1 MMNRI
6 YKVVWSQVKNCYT
19 VVSEIANSHIR
30 GGNRSRMGTA
40 MLAVAVLTGC
50 LGLQSTSAEAV
61 KIQAGKNTT
70 VVVTTDAS
78 TGDKIYTVNAA
89 DDAIVYEGEGDTKA
103 LKSTN
108 AYNMPQ
114 GENAI
119 ALGCSAL
126 AGKEKSISIGDSSHV
141 IGASGIA
148 IGDTSYGAEN
158 AIGIGRKAQASGVS
172 AVAIGDG
179 AVAGFDNTISIG
191 TGSIT
196 YDPDT
201 IGIGRAAAADKK
213 RAIALGAESHSHVE
227 DGVALGSYS
236 HVKAGAGVS
245 GYDFYSGKKSV
256 DDSAV
261 WKSTLGSISV
271 GNMDD
276 PDHLKTR
283 QITGVAAGTED
294 TDVVNVAQL
303 KQVADQVKNA
313 KMHYYSVKTTPD
325 TDGKS
330 ESNYANDGATGNNA
344 MAMGVYAKASG
355 FTATA
360 IGYHSKAIG
369 TNSVALMGTTAH
381 GTNAM
386 TWGDDRN
393 VSGAAVE
400 TKYFTD
406 SDYGVKLPYAVT
418 DADGFYV
425 IATGDAAAS
434 YKNTTAFGESNIA
447 ANDEATAFGRGN
459 LVMGSAGTAWGE
471 GNYIDQEATL
481 ATSWGDHNY
490 VYGHNATAWGE
501 DNYAISSMSTTW
513 GRNNRVSGEQGT
525 AFGWGAEANGENAT
539 AWGYCSKAFAENATA
554 FGDRSNAYGVNSL
567 AVLGGSTGEV
577 NPDVNGD
584 PVYKG
589 GANAMAVG
597 KNAAAKLDDSI
608 ALGSGAVADRGK
620 GTVGY
625 DALGA
630 VHDTDQSGVWKSTMN
645 AVSVGN
651 AAENITRQITGVAA
665 GSEDTDAVNV
675 AQLKQVNSKADQAVE
690 AASKGW
696 NISTNGVNQ
705 TKVALGD
712 TVDFT
717 GDSNIG
723 VSNNGKQVKV
733 ELNKKLTG
741 LESVTSA
748 KAYVTSVDAN
758 DKNSVTNVDYVKSQ
772 VADASLSA
780 GKGISITDK
789 KIHVKLKDGEENLTV
804 DETGLS
810 MKKDLMGMQSI
821 SGAGGGKISFAGG
834 NVTVNKNTFAS
845 DGRIQNVTAGMADT
859 DAVNIAQLKQVNSKA
874 DQAVEAASKGWNIST
889 NGVNQTK
896 VALGDTVDF
905 TGDSN
910 IGVSNNGKQVK
921 VELNKKLT
929 GLESVT
935 SAKAYVTS
943 VDANDKNSVTNVDYV
958 KSQVADASLSAGK
971 GISITDK
978 KIHVKLK
985 DGEENLTVDETGLF
999 MKKELTGMQSISGVG
1014 GGKISFAGGNVT
1026 VNQNTFASDGR
1037 IQNVTAGTAD
1047 TDAVNVAQL
1056 KTAVAAGNT
1065 DTHIKAGEYS
1075 VGADNKVSM
1084 DVVDKTGKTIGAV
1097 TITDVAKAS
1106 DVGNIGKI
1114 HQELQN
1120 KDGSQTTVVDA
1131 VNNLDNKVGDLK
1143 YSAVTKGDIKDGD
1156 SSTTAIGKL
1165 DKKLSDVAAV
1175 AGQHSSVSTT
1185 DTNIQMQ
1192 EGTNA
1197 AGGKNYALSLN
1208 KNQQLDSVTTG
1219 DTKMDTNGITVGDK
1233 VTLTKEGLSAGDTK
1247 ITNEGL
1253 SIGEKTYVTK
1263 DGLNANGNKVTHVAD
1278 GKVEKDSKDAVNG
1291 GQLYNTNQMVI
1302 NNANSISS
1310 LGNALGKL
1318 DHRVNKV
1325 GAGAAALAAL
1335 HPLDFDPDEKWDFAA
1350 GYGNYSGASAAAIGA
1365 YYRPNEDTMFSVGG
1379 SFGNGENMVN
1389 AGVSVKLGQGNHVST
1404 SKVAMAKEIK
1414 DLRKEVE
1421 TLKSALLDVHVGRK
1435 IDTSKLQLFP
1445 DVPQNHWAYEQ
1456 ISILKANGVIAGYP
1470 DGKYEGERPMT
1481 RYEFATMLFR
1491 AMERGAVLSDRVLT
1505 EFAPE
1510 LERFTVDTVAKDKD
1524 GHPMIERVRTVQTKR
1539 S

>member
-119 ALGCSAL
+119 ALGRSAL

-158 AIGIGRKAQASGVS
+158 AIGIGRKAQACGVS

-179 AVAGFDNTISIG
+179 AVASFDNTISIG

-369 TNSVALMGTTAH
+369 KNSVALMGTTAH

-459 LVMGSAGTAWGE
+459 LVMGSAGTSWGAN
-471 GNYIDQEATL
+471 NYIDQDATL
-481 ATSWGDHNY
+481 ATSWGDCNY

-501 DNYAISSMSTTW
+501 DNYAISVMATTW
-513 GRNNRVSGEQGT
+513 GRDNRVSGEQGT

-539 AWGYCSKAFAENATA
+539 AWGYYSKAFAENATA
-554 FGDRSNAYGVNSL
+554 FGDHSNAYGANSL

-577 NPDVNGD
+577 NPDVNGT
-584 PVYKG
+584 PVYTG

-645 AVSVGN
+645 AVSVGH

-705 TKVALGD
+705 TKVAPGD

-733 ELNKKLTG
+733 ELSKQLTG

-748 KAYVTSVDAN
+748 KAYVASVDAS
-758 DKNSVTNVDYVKSQ
+758 DENSVTNVAYVKSQ

-780 GKGISITDK
+780 GDGISITDK
-789 KIHVKLKDGEENLTV
+789 KIHVKLKE
-804 DETGLS
+804 
-810 MKKDLMGMQSI
+810 
-821 SGAGGGKISFAGG
+821 
-834 NVTVNKNTFAS
+834 
-845 DGRIQNVTAGMADT
+845 
-859 DAVNIAQLKQVNSKA
+859 
-874 DQAVEAASKGWNIST
+874 
-889 NGVNQTK
+889 
-896 VALGDTVDF
+896 
-905 TGDSN
+905 
-910 IGVSNNGKQVK
+910 
-921 VELNKKLT
+921 
-929 GLESVT
+929 
-935 SAKAYVTS
+935 
-943 VDANDKNSVTNVDYV
+943 
-958 KSQVADASLSAGK
+958 
-971 GISITDK
+971 
-978 KIHVKLK
+978 
-985 DGEENLTVDETGLF
+985 GEENLTVDETGLF
-999 MKKELTGMQSISGVG
+999 MKKDLTGMQSISGVG

-1026 VNQNTFASDGR
+1026 INKNTFASDGR
-1037 IQNVTAGTAD
+1037 IQNVTAGTEA

-1106 DVGNIGKI
+1106 DVGNIDQI
-1114 HQELQN
+1114 HKDLQN
-1120 KDGSQTTVVDA
+1120 KDGSKTTVVDA

-1185 DTNIQMQ
+1185 DANIQIQ
-1192 EGTNA
+1192 EGTNK
-1197 AGGKNYALSLN
+1197 AGGKDYALSLN
-1208 KNQQLDSVTTG
+1208 KNQQLTSVTTG
-1219 DTKMDTNGITVGDK
+1219 ETTMDTNGIKVGDK

-1253 SIGEKTYVTK
+1253 SIGDKTYVSK
-1263 DGLNANGNKVTHVAD
+1263 DGLNANNQTITNVKD
-1278 GKVEKDSKDAVNG
+1278 GKIEKDSKDAVNG
-1291 GQLYNTNQMVI
+1291 GQLYATNQLVKD
-1302 NNANSISS
+1302 NASNISLLGNSI
-1310 LGNALGKL
+1310 NKL
-1318 DHRVNKV
+1318 DNRVDKV

-1335 HPLDFDPDEKWDFAA
+1335 HPLDFDPEDKWDFAA
-1350 GYGNYSGASAAAIGA
+1350 GYGNYSGASAVALGA

-1389 AGVSVKLGQGNHVST
+1389 AGVSLKLGQSNHAPA
-1404 SKVAMAKEIK
+1404 SKAAMEKKISALSQEVEELKAAIT
-1414 DLRKEVE
+1414 DLRAAQTK
-1421 TLKSALLDVHVGRK
+1421 
-1435 IDTSKLQLFP
+1435 
-1445 DVPQNHWAYEQ
+1445 
-1456 ISILKANGVIAGYP
+1456 
-1470 DGKYEGERPMT
+1470 
-1481 RYEFATMLFR
+1481 
-1491 AMERGAVLSDRVLT
+1491 
-1505 EFAPE
+1505 
-1510 LERFTVDTVAKDKD
+1510 AKDTTAKD
-1524 GHPMIERVRTVQTKR
+1524 AQKK
-1539 S
+1539 

>member
-1 MMNRI
+1 MNRI

-30 GGNRSRMGTA
+30 GGNRSRMGVV
-40 MLAVAVLTGC
+40 MLAVTVLTGG

-61 KIQAGKNTT
+61 KVQAGKNTT

-108 AYNMPQ
+108 ADNRPQ
-114 GENAI
+114 GGNAI
-119 ALGCSAL
+119 ALGRDAW
-126 AGKEKSISIGDSSHV
+126 AKEEKSISIGDDSWADAVSS
-141 IGASGIA
+141 IA
-148 IGDTSYGAEN
+148 IGDQASSRYEN
-158 AIGIGRKAQASGVS
+158 AI
-172 AVAIGDG
+172 AIGKNAAAAD
-179 AVAGFDNTISIG
+179 VSTISIG
-191 TGSIT
+191 KDSEAYCDAAIA
-196 YDPDT
+196 
-201 IGIGRAAAADKK
+201 IGHESEVEATRG
-213 RAIALGAESHSHVE
+213 IALGAESVNYVT

-236 HVKAGAGVS
+236 YVYAGAGVS
-245 GYDFYSGKKSV
+245 GYDFSEGKESV
-256 DDSAV
+256 NDSAV

-271 GNMDD
+271 GDTRFSDD
-276 PDHLKTR
+276 LKTR

-294 TDVVNVAQL
+294 TD
-303 KQVADQVKNA
+303 
-313 KMHYYSVKTTPD
+313 
-325 TDGKS
+325 
-330 ESNYANDGATGNNA
+330 
-344 MAMGVYAKASG
+344 
-355 FTATA
+355 
-360 IGYHSKAIG
+360 
-369 TNSVALMGTTAH
+369 
-381 GTNAM
+381 
-386 TWGDDRN
+386 
-393 VSGAAVE
+393 
-400 TKYFTD
+400 
-406 SDYGVKLPYAVT
+406 
-418 DADGFYV
+418 
-425 IATGDAAAS
+425 
-434 YKNTTAFGESNIA
+434 
-447 ANDEATAFGRGN
+447 
-459 LVMGSAGTAWGE
+459 
-471 GNYIDQEATL
+471 
-481 ATSWGDHNY
+481 
-490 VYGHNATAWGE
+490 
-501 DNYAISSMSTTW
+501 
-513 GRNNRVSGEQGT
+513 
-525 AFGWGAEANGENAT
+525 
-539 AWGYCSKAFAENATA
+539 
-554 FGDRSNAYGVNSL
+554 
-567 AVLGGSTGEV
+567 
-577 NPDVNGD
+577 
-584 PVYKG
+584 
-589 GANAMAVG
+589 
-597 KNAAAKLDDSI
+597 
-608 ALGSGAVADRGK
+608 
-620 GTVGY
+620 
-625 DALGA
+625 
-630 VHDTDQSGVWKSTMN
+630 
-645 AVSVGN
+645 
-651 AAENITRQITGVAA
+651 
-665 GSEDTDAVNV
+665 AVNI
-675 AQLKQVNSKADQAVE
+675 AQLKQVNSKANKAAE

-696 NISTNGVNQ
+696 NISTNGGNQ
-705 TKVALGD
+705 TQVAPGD

-733 ELNKKLTG
+733 ELSKNLTG

-748 KAYVTSVDAN
+748 KAYVTSVDAS
-758 DKNSVTNVDYVKSQ
+758 DENSVTNV
-772 VADASLSA
+772 A
-780 GKGISITDK
+780 
-789 KIHVKLKDGEENLTV
+789 
-804 DETGLS
+804 
-810 MKKDLMGMQSI
+810 
-821 SGAGGGKISFAGG
+821 
-834 NVTVNKNTFAS
+834 
-845 DGRIQNVTAGMADT
+845 
-859 DAVNIAQLKQVNSKA
+859 
-874 DQAVEAASKGWNIST
+874 
-889 NGVNQTK
+889 
-896 VALGDTVDF
+896 
-905 TGDSN
+905 
-910 IGVSNNGKQVK
+910 
-921 VELNKKLT
+921 
-929 GLESVT
+929 
-935 SAKAYVTS
+935 
-943 VDANDKNSVTNVDYV
+943 YV

-999 MKKELTGMQSISGVG
+999 MKKDLTGMQSISGAG

-1026 VNQNTFASDGR
+1026 VNKNTFASDGR

-1056 KTAVAAGNT
+1056 NSAVAAGNT

-1075 VGADNKVSM
+1075 VGTENKVAM

-1106 DVGNIGKI
+1106 DVGNIGQI
-1114 HQELQN
+1114 HQDLQN
-1120 KDGSQTTVVDA
+1120 KDGSKTTVVDA
-1131 VNNLDNKVGDLK
+1131 VNNLDNKVGDLN
-1143 YSAVTKGDIKDGD
+1143 YSAVTKGDIEDGD

-1165 DKKLSDVAAV
+1165 DKKLSDVAVV

-1185 DTNIQMQ
+1185 DANIQIQ

-1197 AGGKNYALSLN
+1197 AGGKDYALSLN
-1208 KNQQLDSVTTG
+1208 KNQQLTSVTTG
-1219 DTKMDTNGITVGDK
+1219 ETKMDTNGIKVGDK
-1233 VTLTKEGLSAGDTK
+1233 VTLTKDGLSAGDTK

-1365 YYRPNEDTMFSVGG
+1365 YYRPNEDTMFSAGG

-1421 TLKSALLDVHVGRK
+1421 ALKSALLDVHAGRK
-1435 IDTSKLQLFP
+1435 WNTSKLQLFP
-1445 DVPQNHWAYEQ
+1445 DVSQNHWAYEQ
-1456 ISILKANGVIAGYP
+1456 ISILKANGVITGYP

-1491 AMERGAVLSDRVLT
+1491 AMEKGAVLSERMLA

-1510 LERFTVDTVAKDKD
+1510 LERFTVDAVHTDKD
-1524 GHPMIERVRTVQTKR
+1524 GKPTVERVRIAKTKR

>member
-30 GGNRSRMGTA
+30 GGNRSRMGAA

-50 LGLQSTSAEAV
+50 LGLQSISAEAV
-61 KIQAGKNTT
+61 KVQAGKNTT
-70 VVVTTDAS
+70 VVVTTDTS

-108 AYNMPQ
+108 ASAEPQ

-119 ALGCSAL
+119 ALGRSAL

-158 AIGIGRKAQASGVS
+158 AIGIGREAKATGVS

-179 AVAGFDNTISIG
+179 AVAGYNNTISIG
-191 TGSIT
+191 KESVVYNT
-196 YDPDT
+196 DT
-201 IGIGRAAAADKK
+201 IGIGRAAAADKN
-213 RAIALGAESHSHVE
+213 RAIALGAESYGEVE

-256 DDSAV
+256 DDSVV
-261 WKSTLGSISV
+261 WKSTLGSIAV
-271 GNMDD
+271 GDMHD

-400 TKYFTD
+400 TRCFMD
-406 SDYGVKLPYAVT
+406 SDYGVKLPYAVK

-471 GNYIDQEATL
+471 RNYIDQEATL
-481 ATSWGDHNY
+481 ATSWGDQNY

-513 GRNNRVSGEQGT
+513 GRDNRVSGEQGT

-539 AWGYCSKAFAENATA
+539 AWGYYSKAFAENATA

-577 NPDVNGD
+577 NPDVNGT
-584 PVYKG
+584 PVYTG

-645 AVSVGN
+645 AVSVGH

-690 AASKGW
+690 TASKGW
-696 NISTNGVNQ
+696 NISTNGGNQ
-705 TKVALGD
+705 TQVAPGD

-723 VSNNGKQVKV
+723 VSNNGKLVKV
-733 ELNKKLTG
+733 ELNKNLTG

-748 KAYVTSVDAN
+748 KAYVTSVDAS
-758 DKNSVTNVDYVKSQ
+758 DENSVTNV
-772 VADASLSA
+772 A
-780 GKGISITDK
+780 
-789 KIHVKLKDGEENLTV
+789 
-804 DETGLS
+804 
-810 MKKDLMGMQSI
+810 
-821 SGAGGGKISFAGG
+821 
-834 NVTVNKNTFAS
+834 
-845 DGRIQNVTAGMADT
+845 
-859 DAVNIAQLKQVNSKA
+859 
-874 DQAVEAASKGWNIST
+874 
-889 NGVNQTK
+889 
-896 VALGDTVDF
+896 
-905 TGDSN
+905 
-910 IGVSNNGKQVK
+910 
-921 VELNKKLT
+921 
-929 GLESVT
+929 
-935 SAKAYVTS
+935 
-943 VDANDKNSVTNVDYV
+943 YV

-999 MKKELTGMQSISGVG
+999 MKKDLTGMQSISGVG

-1026 VNQNTFASDGR
+1026 VNKNTFASDGR

-1075 VGADNKVSM
+1075 IGADNKVSM

-1185 DTNIQMQ
+1185 DANIQIQ

-1197 AGGKNYALSLN
+1197 AGGKDYALSLN
-1208 KNQQLDSVTTG
+1208 KNQQLTSVTT
-1219 DTKMDTNGITVGDK
+1219 DKTKMDTNGIKVGDK
-1233 VTLTKEGLSAGDTK
+1233 VTLTKDGLSAGDTK

-1456 ISILKANGVIAGYP
+1456 ISILKANGVITGYP

-1524 GHPMIERVRTVQTKR
+1524 GHPMIERVRTVQPKR

>member
-30 GGNRSRMGTA
+30 GGNRSRMGVV
-40 MLAVAVLTGC
+40 MLAVTVLTGG

-61 KIQAGKNTT
+61 KVQAGKNTT

-108 AYNMPQ
+108 ADNRPQ
-114 GENAI
+114 GGNAI
-119 ALGCSAL
+119 ALGRDAW
-126 AGKEKSISIGDSSHV
+126 AKEEKSISIGDDSWADAVSS
-141 IGASGIA
+141 IA
-148 IGDTSYGAEN
+148 IGDQASSRYEN
-158 AIGIGRKAQASGVS
+158 AIAIGKNADAADVS
-172 AVAIGDG
+172 TVAIGDN
-179 AVAGFDNTISIG
+179 AEANSMYTISIG
-191 TGSIT
+191 KDSEAYSDAAIA
-196 YDPDT
+196 
-201 IGIGRAAAADKK
+201 IGHESEVDATRG
-213 RAIALGAESHSHVE
+213 IALGAESVNYVT

-236 HVKAGAGVS
+236 YVYADAGVS
-245 GYDFYSGKKSV
+245 GYDFSEGKESV
-256 DDSAV
+256 NDSAV

-271 GNMDD
+271 GDTRFSDD
-276 PDHLKTR
+276 LKTR

-294 TDVVNVAQL
+294 TD
-303 KQVADQVKNA
+303 
-313 KMHYYSVKTTPD
+313 
-325 TDGKS
+325 
-330 ESNYANDGATGNNA
+330 
-344 MAMGVYAKASG
+344 
-355 FTATA
+355 
-360 IGYHSKAIG
+360 
-369 TNSVALMGTTAH
+369 
-381 GTNAM
+381 
-386 TWGDDRN
+386 
-393 VSGAAVE
+393 
-400 TKYFTD
+400 
-406 SDYGVKLPYAVT
+406 
-418 DADGFYV
+418 
-425 IATGDAAAS
+425 
-434 YKNTTAFGESNIA
+434 
-447 ANDEATAFGRGN
+447 
-459 LVMGSAGTAWGE
+459 
-471 GNYIDQEATL
+471 
-481 ATSWGDHNY
+481 
-490 VYGHNATAWGE
+490 
-501 DNYAISSMSTTW
+501 
-513 GRNNRVSGEQGT
+513 
-525 AFGWGAEANGENAT
+525 
-539 AWGYCSKAFAENATA
+539 
-554 FGDRSNAYGVNSL
+554 
-567 AVLGGSTGEV
+567 
-577 NPDVNGD
+577 
-584 PVYKG
+584 
-589 GANAMAVG
+589 
-597 KNAAAKLDDSI
+597 
-608 ALGSGAVADRGK
+608 
-620 GTVGY
+620 
-625 DALGA
+625 
-630 VHDTDQSGVWKSTMN
+630 
-645 AVSVGN
+645 
-651 AAENITRQITGVAA
+651 
-665 GSEDTDAVNV
+665 AVNI
-675 AQLKQVNSKADQAVE
+675 AQLKQVNSKANKAAE

-696 NISTNGVNQ
+696 NISTNGGNQ
-705 TKVALGD
+705 TQVAPGD

-733 ELNKKLTG
+733 ELSKNLTG

-748 KAYVTSVDAN
+748 KAYVTSVDAS
-758 DKNSVTNVDYVKSQ
+758 DENSVTNV
-772 VADASLSA
+772 A
-780 GKGISITDK
+780 
-789 KIHVKLKDGEENLTV
+789 
-804 DETGLS
+804 
-810 MKKDLMGMQSI
+810 
-821 SGAGGGKISFAGG
+821 
-834 NVTVNKNTFAS
+834 
-845 DGRIQNVTAGMADT
+845 
-859 DAVNIAQLKQVNSKA
+859 
-874 DQAVEAASKGWNIST
+874 
-889 NGVNQTK
+889 
-896 VALGDTVDF
+896 
-905 TGDSN
+905 
-910 IGVSNNGKQVK
+910 
-921 VELNKKLT
+921 
-929 GLESVT
+929 
-935 SAKAYVTS
+935 
-943 VDANDKNSVTNVDYV
+943 YV

-999 MKKELTGMQSISGVG
+999 MKKDLQSISGAG

-1026 VNQNTFASDGR
+1026 VNKNTFASDGR

-1056 KTAVAAGNT
+1056 NSAVAAGNT

-1075 VGADNKVSM
+1075 VGTDNKVAM

-1106 DVGNIGKI
+1106 DVGNIGQI
-1114 HQELQN
+1114 HQDLQN
-1120 KDGSQTTVVDA
+1120 KDGSKTTVVDA
-1131 VNNLDNKVGDLK
+1131 VNNLDNKVGDLN
-1143 YSAVTKGDIKDGD
+1143 YSAVTKGDIEDGD

-1185 DTNIQMQ
+1185 DANIQIQ

-1197 AGGKNYALSLN
+1197 AGGKDYALSLN
-1208 KNQQLDSVTTG
+1208 KNQQLTSVTTG
-1219 DTKMDTNGITVGDK
+1219 ETKMDTNGIKVGDK
-1233 VTLTKEGLSAGDTK
+1233 VTLTKDGLSAGDTK

-1335 HPLDFDPDEKWDFAA
+1335 HPLDFDPEDKWDFAA
-1350 GYGNYSGASAAAIGA
+1350 GYGNYSGASAVALGA

-1404 SKVAMAKEIK
+1404 SKIAMAKEIK

-1421 TLKSALLDVHVGRK
+1421 ALKSALLDVHAGRK
-1435 IDTSKLQLFP
+1435 WNTSKLQLFP
-1445 DVPQNHWAYEQ
+1445 DVSQNHWAYEQ
-1456 ISILKANGVIAGYP
+1456 ISILKANGVITGYP

-1491 AMERGAVLSDRVLT
+1491 AMEKGAVLSKRMLA

-1510 LERFTVDTVAKDKD
+1510 LERFTVDAVHTDKD
-1524 GHPMIERVRTVQTKR
+1524 GKPTVERVRIAKTQR

>member
-30 GGNRSRMGTA
+30 GGNRSRMGVA

-61 KIQAGKNTT
+61 KVQAGKNTT
-70 VVVTTDAS
+70 VVLTTDAS

-89 DDAIVYEGEGDTKA
+89 DDAIVYEGKGDTKA

-108 AYNMPQ
+108 ASAKPQ

-119 ALGCSAL
+119 ALGRGAW
-126 AGKEKSISIGDSSHV
+126 AEKEKSISIGDGSH
-141 IGASGIA
+141 ASEVNSIA
-148 IGDTSYGAEN
+148 IGDNGYAGYEN
-158 AIGIGRKAQASGVS
+158 AIAIGSGASANDVS
-172 AVAIGDG
+172 TVAIGAD
-179 AVAGFDNTISIG
+179 AEANSMYTISIG
-191 TGSIT
+191 KNSEAYCDAAIA
-196 YDPDT
+196 
-201 IGIGRAAAADKK
+201 IGQESNVDATRG
-213 RAIALGAESHSHVE
+213 IALGAESANYVT

-236 HVKAGAGVS
+236 YVYASAGVS
-245 GYDFYSGKKSV
+245 GYDFYEGKESV
-256 DDSAV
+256 NDSAV

-271 GNMDD
+271 GDTRFSD
-276 PDHLKTR
+276 ELKTR
-283 QITGVAAGTED
+283 QITGVAAGMED

-406 SDYGVKLPYAVT
+406 SNYGVKLPYAVT

-434 YKNTTAFGESNIA
+434 YKNTTAFGKSNIA
-447 ANDEATAFGRGN
+447 ANDEATAFGRDN
-459 LVMGSAGTAWGE
+459 LVMGSAGTAWGAN
-471 GNYIDQEATL
+471 NYIDQDATL
-481 ATSWGDHNY
+481 ATSWGDNNY
-490 VYGHNATAWGE
+490 VYGSNATAWGE

-539 AWGYCSKAFAENATA
+539 AWGYYSKAFAENATA
-554 FGDRSNAYGVNSL
+554 FGDHSNAYGANSL

-577 NPDVNGD
+577 NPDVNGT
-584 PVYKG
+584 PVYTG

-651 AAENITRQITGVAA
+651 AAGNITRQITGVAA

-733 ELNKKLTG
+733 ELNKTLTG

-810 MKKDLMGMQSI
+810 MKKDLTGMQSI

-859 DAVNIAQLKQVNSKA
+859 DAVN
-874 DQAVEAASKGWNIST
+874 
-889 NGVNQTK
+889 
-896 VALGDTVDF
+896 
-905 TGDSN
+905 
-910 IGVSNNGKQVK
+910 
-921 VELNKKLT
+921 
-929 GLESVT
+929 
-935 SAKAYVTS
+935 
-943 VDANDKNSVTNVDYV
+943 
-958 KSQVADASLSAGK
+958 
-971 GISITDK
+971 
-978 KIHVKLK
+978 
-985 DGEENLTVDETGLF
+985 
-999 MKKELTGMQSISGVG
+999 
-1014 GGKISFAGGNVT
+1014 
-1026 VNQNTFASDGR
+1026 
-1037 IQNVTAGTAD
+1037 
-1047 TDAVNVAQL
+1047 VAQL
-1056 KTAVAAGNT
+1056 KSAVAEGNT
-1065 DTHIKAGEYS
+1065 DTHIKVGEYS
-1075 VGADNKVSM
+1075 VGTGDKVAM

-1106 DVGNIGKI
+1106 DVGDIGKI
-1114 HQELQN
+1114 HQDLKN
-1120 KDGSQTTVVDA
+1120 KDGSKTTVVDA
-1131 VNNLDNKVGDLK
+1131 VNNLNNKVGDLK
-1143 YSAVTKGDIKDGD
+1143 YSAVTKGDINDGD

-1165 DKKLSDVAAV
+1165 NKKLSDVAAV

-1185 DTNIQMQ
+1185 DANIQIQ
-1192 EGTNA
+1192 EGNNA
-1197 AGGKNYALSLN
+1197 AGGKDYALSLN
-1208 KNQQLDSVTTG
+1208 KNQQLTSVTTG
-1219 DTKMDTNGITVGDK
+1219 DTKMDTNGIKVGDK
-1233 VTLTKEGLSAGDTK
+1233 VTLTKEGLTAGGTK
-1247 ITNEGL
+1247 VGLTGL
-1253 SIGEKTYVTK
+1253 SIGDKAYVTK
-1263 DGLNANGNKVTHVAD
+1263 DGLNANQQTITNVAN
-1278 GKVEKDSKDAVNG
+1278 GKVEKGSKEAVNG

-1318 DHRVNKV
+1318 DHRVDKV

-1421 TLKSALLDVHVGRK
+1421 ALKSALLDVHAGRK
-1435 IDTSKLQLFP
+1435 LDMSKLQLFP

-1456 ISILKANGVIAGYP
+1456 ISILKANGIIAGYP

-1491 AMERGAVLSDRVLT
+1491 AMEMGAVLSDRVLT

-1524 GHPMIERVRTVQTKR
+1524 GHPMIERVRTAQTKR

>member
-30 GGNRSRMGTA
+30 GGNRSRMGVA

-50 LGLQSTSAEAV
+50 LGMQSTSAEAV
-61 KIQAGKNTT
+61 KVQAGKNTT

-78 TGDKIYTVNAA
+78 TGNKIYTVNAA

-108 AYNMPQ
+108 ASAKPQ

-119 ALGCSAL
+119 ALGRGAW
-126 AGKEKSISIGDSSHV
+126 AEKEKSISIGDGSH
-141 IGASGIA
+141 ASEVNSIA
-148 IGDTSYGAEN
+148 IGDNGYAGYEN
-158 AIGIGRKAQASGVS
+158 AIAIGSGASANDVS
-172 AVAIGDG
+172 TVAIGAD
-179 AVAGFDNTISIG
+179 AEANSMYTISIG
-191 TGSIT
+191 KESEAYCDAAIA
-196 YDPDT
+196 
-201 IGIGRAAAADKK
+201 IGQESNVDATRG
-213 RAIALGAESHSHVE
+213 IALGAESANYVT

-236 HVKAGAGVS
+236 YVYASAGVS
-245 GYDFYSGKKSV
+245 GYDFYEGKESV
-256 DDSAV
+256 NDSAV

-271 GNMDD
+271 GDTRFSD
-276 PDHLKTR
+276 ELKTR

-303 KQVADQVKNA
+303 KQVADQVKSA
-313 KMHYYSVKTTPD
+313 KVHYYSVKTTPD

-330 ESNYANDGATGNNA
+330 ESNYANDGATGINA

-355 FTATA
+355 FAATA
-360 IGYHSKAIG
+360 IGYESKAIG

-386 TWGDDRN
+386 TWGDVRN

-400 TKYFTD
+400 TQYFTD
-406 SDYGVKLPYAVT
+406 SDYGVKLPHAVR

-434 YKNTTAFGESNIA
+434 YKNATAFGSSNVA
-447 ANDEATAFGRGN
+447 ANDEATAFGRNN
-459 LVMGSAGTAWGE
+459 LVMGSAGTAWGAN
-471 GNYIDQEATL
+471 NYIDQDATL
-481 ATSWGDHNY
+481 ATSWGDSNY

-501 DNYAISSMSTTW
+501 DNYAISVMATTW

-539 AWGYCSKAFAENATA
+539 AWGYYSKAFAENATA
-554 FGDRSNAYGVNSL
+554 FGDHSNAYGANSL

-584 PVYKG
+584 HVYTG

-597 KNAAAKLDDSI
+597 KNAVAKLDDSI

-651 AAENITRQITGVAA
+651 AAGNITRQITGVAA
-665 GSEDTDAVNV
+665 GSE
-675 AQLKQVNSKADQAVE
+675 
-690 AASKGW
+690 
-696 NISTNGVNQ
+696 
-705 TKVALGD
+705 
-712 TVDFT
+712 
-717 GDSNIG
+717 
-723 VSNNGKQVKV
+723 
-733 ELNKKLTG
+733 
-741 LESVTSA
+741 
-748 KAYVTSVDAN
+748 
-758 DKNSVTNVDYVKSQ
+758 
-772 VADASLSA
+772 
-780 GKGISITDK
+780 
-789 KIHVKLKDGEENLTV
+789 
-804 DETGLS
+804 
-810 MKKDLMGMQSI
+810 
-821 SGAGGGKISFAGG
+821 
-834 NVTVNKNTFAS
+834 
-845 DGRIQNVTAGMADT
+845 DT

-943 VDANDKNSVTNVDYV
+943 VDANDKNSVTNVGYV
-958 KSQVADASLSAGK
+958 KSQVADASLGAGK

-985 DGEENLTVDETGLF
+985 DGEENLTVDETGLS
-999 MKKELTGMQSISGVG
+999 MKKDLTGMQSINGAG

-1026 VNQNTFASDGR
+1026 VNKNTFASDGR
-1037 IQNVTAGTAD
+1037 IQNVTAGMAD

-1056 KTAVAAGNT
+1056 KSAVAEGNT
-1065 DTHIKAGEYS
+1065 DTHIKVGEYS
-1075 VGADNKVSM
+1075 VGTGNKVAM

-1114 HQELQN
+1114 HQDLKN
-1120 KDGSQTTVVDA
+1120 KDGSKTTVVDA
-1131 VNNLDNKVGDLK
+1131 VNNLNNKVGDLK
-1143 YSAVTKGDIKDGD
+1143 YSAVTKGDINDGD

-1165 DKKLSDVAAV
+1165 NKKLSDVAAV

-1185 DTNIQMQ
+1185 DANIQIQ
-1192 EGTNA
+1192 EGNNA
-1197 AGGKNYALSLN
+1197 AGGKDYALSLN
-1208 KNQQLDSVTTG
+1208 KNQQLTSVTTG
-1219 DTKMDTNGITVGDK
+1219 ETKMDTNGIKVGDK
-1233 VTLTKEGLSAGDTK
+1233 VTLTKDGLSAGDTK
-1247 ITNEGL
+1247 ITYDGL
-1253 SIGEKTYVTK
+1253 SIGDKTYVTK
-1263 DGLNANGNKVTHVAD
+1263 DGLNANGNKVTQVAD
-1278 GKVEKDSKDAVNG
+1278 GKVEKGSKDAVNG

-1302 NNANSISS
+1302 NNANNISS
-1310 LGNALGKL
+1310 LGNALGRL
-1318 DHRVNKV
+1318 DRRVNKV

-1335 HPLDFDPDEKWDFAA
+1335 HSLDFDPDEKWDFAA
-1350 GYGNYSGASAAAIGA
+1350 GYGNYNGVNAAAIGA

-1421 TLKSALLDVHVGRK
+1421 AFKSALLDGHAGRK
-1435 IDTSKLQLFP
+1435 WNTSKLQLFP
-1445 DVPQNHWAYEQ
+1445 DVSQNHWAYEQ

-1491 AMERGAVLSDRVLT
+1491 AMEKGAVLSDRMLT

-1510 LERFTVDTVAKDKD
+1510 LERFTVDAVHTDKD
-1524 GHPMIERVRTVQTKR
+1524 GKPTVERVRIAKTKR

>member
-1 MMNRI
+1 MNRI

-30 GGNRSRMGTA
+30 GGNRSRMGVV
-40 MLAVAVLTGC
+40 MLAVTVLTGG

-61 KIQAGKNTT
+61 KVQAGKNTT

-108 AYNMPQ
+108 ADNRPQ
-114 GENAI
+114 GGNAI
-119 ALGCSAL
+119 ALGRDAL
-126 AGKEKSISIGDSSHV
+126 AEGEKSISIGDDSWADAVSS
-141 IGASGIA
+141 IA
-148 IGDTSYGAEN
+148 IGDQASACYEN
-158 AIGIGRKAQASGVS
+158 AIAIGKNADAADVS
-172 AVAIGDG
+172 TVAIGDN
-179 AVAGFDNTISIG
+179 AEANSMYTISIG
-191 TGSIT
+191 KDSEACSDAAIA
-196 YDPDT
+196 
-201 IGIGRAAAADKK
+201 IGHESAVDATRG
-213 RAIALGAESHSHVE
+213 IALGAESVNYVT

-236 HVKAGAGVS
+236 YVYAGAGVR
-245 GYDFYSGKKSV
+245 GYDFYEGKESV

-271 GNMDD
+271 GDTRFSDD
-276 PDHLKTR
+276 LKTR

-303 KQVADQVKNA
+303 KQV
-313 KMHYYSVKTTPD
+313 
-325 TDGKS
+325 
-330 ESNYANDGATGNNA
+330 
-344 MAMGVYAKASG
+344 
-355 FTATA
+355 
-360 IGYHSKAIG
+360 
-369 TNSVALMGTTAH
+369 
-381 GTNAM
+381 
-386 TWGDDRN
+386 
-393 VSGAAVE
+393 
-400 TKYFTD
+400 
-406 SDYGVKLPYAVT
+406 
-418 DADGFYV
+418 
-425 IATGDAAAS
+425 
-434 YKNTTAFGESNIA
+434 
-447 ANDEATAFGRGN
+447 
-459 LVMGSAGTAWGE
+459 
-471 GNYIDQEATL
+471 
-481 ATSWGDHNY
+481 
-490 VYGHNATAWGE
+490 
-501 DNYAISSMSTTW
+501 
-513 GRNNRVSGEQGT
+513 
-525 AFGWGAEANGENAT
+525 
-539 AWGYCSKAFAENATA
+539 
-554 FGDRSNAYGVNSL
+554 
-567 AVLGGSTGEV
+567 
-577 NPDVNGD
+577 
-584 PVYKG
+584 
-589 GANAMAVG
+589 
-597 KNAAAKLDDSI
+597 
-608 ALGSGAVADRGK
+608 
-620 GTVGY
+620 
-625 DALGA
+625 
-630 VHDTDQSGVWKSTMN
+630 
-645 AVSVGN
+645 
-651 AAENITRQITGVAA
+651 
-665 GSEDTDAVNV
+665 
-675 AQLKQVNSKADQAVE
+675 NSKADQAVE
-690 AASKGW
+690 AATKGW
-696 NISTNGVNQ
+696 NISTNRGDQ
-705 TKVALGD
+705 TQVAPGD

-733 ELNKKLTG
+733 ELSKNLTG

-748 KAYVTSVDAN
+748 KAYVTSVDAS
-758 DKNSVTNVDYVKSQ
+758 DENSVTNV
-772 VADASLSA
+772 A
-780 GKGISITDK
+780 
-789 KIHVKLKDGEENLTV
+789 
-804 DETGLS
+804 
-810 MKKDLMGMQSI
+810 
-821 SGAGGGKISFAGG
+821 
-834 NVTVNKNTFAS
+834 
-845 DGRIQNVTAGMADT
+845 
-859 DAVNIAQLKQVNSKA
+859 
-874 DQAVEAASKGWNIST
+874 
-889 NGVNQTK
+889 
-896 VALGDTVDF
+896 
-905 TGDSN
+905 
-910 IGVSNNGKQVK
+910 
-921 VELNKKLT
+921 
-929 GLESVT
+929 
-935 SAKAYVTS
+935 
-943 VDANDKNSVTNVDYV
+943 YV

-999 MKKELTGMQSISGVG
+999 MKKDLMGMQSISGAG
-1014 GGKISFAGGNVT
+1014 GGKISFAGENVT
-1026 VNQNTFASDGR
+1026 VNKNTFASDGR

-1056 KTAVAAGNT
+1056 NSAVAAGNT

-1075 VGADNKVSM
+1075 VGTDNKVAM

-1106 DVGNIGKI
+1106 DVGNIGQI
-1114 HQELQN
+1114 HQDLQN
-1120 KDGSQTTVVDA
+1120 KDGSKTTVVDA
-1131 VNNLDNKVGDLK
+1131 VNNLDNKVGDLN
-1143 YSAVTKGDIKDGD
+1143 YSAVTKGDIEDGD

-1185 DTNIQMQ
+1185 DANIQIQ

-1197 AGGKNYALSLN
+1197 AGGKDYALSLN
-1208 KNQQLDSVTTG
+1208 KNQQLTSVTTG
-1219 DTKMDTNGITVGDK
+1219 ETKMDTNGIKVGDK
-1233 VTLTKEGLSAGDTK
+1233 VTLTKDGLSAGDTK

-1335 HPLDFDPDEKWDFAA
+1335 HPLDFDPDEKWDLAA
-1350 GYGNYSGASAAAIGA
+1350 GYGNHSGASAAAIGA

-1421 TLKSALLDVHVGRK
+1421 ALKSALLDVHAGRK
-1435 IDTSKLQLFP
+1435 WNTSKLQLFP
-1445 DVPQNHWAYEQ
+1445 DVSQNHWAYEQ
-1456 ISILKANGVIAGYP
+1456 ISILKANGVITGYP

-1491 AMERGAVLSDRVLT
+1491 AMEKGAVLSERILA

-1510 LERFTVDTVAKDKD
+1510 LERFTVDAVHTDKD
-1524 GHPMIERVRTVQTKR
+1524 GKPTVERVRIAKTKR

>member
-30 GGNRSRMGTA
+30 GGNRSRMGGA

-61 KIQAGKNTT
+61 KVQAGKNTT
-70 VVVTTDAS
+70 VVETKDAS

-108 AYNMPQ
+108 AYNKTPQ
-114 GENAI
+114 GEKAI
-119 ALGCSAL
+119 ALGRDAL
-126 AGKEKSISIGDSSHV
+126 ASGEKSISIGDDSYA
-141 IGASGIA
+141 GYENAIA
-148 IGDTSYGAEN
+148 IGSSAD
-158 AIGIGRKAQASGVS
+158 ASDVS
-172 AVAIGDG
+172 TVAIGDRAH
-179 AVAGFDNTISIG
+179 AVDMYTISIG
-191 TGSIT
+191 KDSEACSEAAIAIGQGSLVDAT
-196 YDPDT
+196 R
-201 IGIGRAAAADKK
+201 G
-213 RAIALGAESHSHVE
+213 IALGAESANSWVY

-236 HVKAGAGVS
+236 YVDADAGVR
-245 GYDFYSGKKSV
+245 GYDFYRGKESV
-256 DDSAV
+256 NDSAV

-271 GNMDD
+271 GDTRDSDD
-276 PDHLKTR
+276 LKTR
-283 QITGVAAGTED
+283 QITGVAAGRED

-303 KQVADQVKNA
+303 KQVADQVKSA
-313 KMHYYSVKTTPD
+313 KVHYYSVKTTPD
-325 TDGKS
+325 TDGDS
-330 ESNYANDGATGNNA
+330 ESNYANDGATGINA

-355 FTATA
+355 FVATA
-360 IGYHSKAIG
+360 IGYKSKAIG

-386 TWGDDRN
+386 TWGAATN
-393 VSGAAVE
+393 VSGAAVK
-400 TKYFTD
+400 TRSFAD
-406 SDYGVKLPYAVT
+406 SDYGVKLPYAET

-434 YKNTTAFGESNIA
+434 YKNTTAFGDRNIA

-471 GNYIDQEATL
+471 NNYIDKDATL
-481 ATSWGDHNY
+481 ATSWGDNNY

-501 DNYAISSMSTTW
+501 DNYAISVMATTW
-513 GRNNRVSGEQGT
+513 GRDNRVSGEQGT

-539 AWGYCSKAFAENATA
+539 AWGYYSKAFAENATA
-554 FGDRSNAYGVNSL
+554 FGDHSNAYGVNSL

-584 PVYKG
+584 PVYTG

-597 KNAAAKLDDSI
+597 KNAVAKLDDSI

-651 AAENITRQITGVAA
+651 AAGNITRQITGVAA

-675 AQLKQVNSKADQAVE
+675 AQLKQVNTKADRAVE

-696 NISTNGVNQ
+696 NISTNEGNQ
-705 TKVALGD
+705 TQVAPGD

-733 ELNKKLTG
+733 ELSKSLTG

-758 DKNSVTNVDYVKSQ
+758 DENSVTNVAYVKSQ

-789 KIHVKLKDGEENLTV
+789 KIHVKLKDGEGNLTV
-804 DETGLS
+804 DETGLF
-810 MKKDLMGMQSI
+810 MKKDLTGMQSI
-821 SGAGGGKISFAGG
+821 SGAGGGKISFTDG
-834 NVTVNKNTFAS
+834 NVTVNK
-845 DGRIQNVTAGMADT
+845 
-859 DAVNIAQLKQVNSKA
+859 
-874 DQAVEAASKGWNIST
+874 
-889 NGVNQTK
+889 
-896 VALGDTVDF
+896 
-905 TGDSN
+905 
-910 IGVSNNGKQVK
+910 
-921 VELNKKLT
+921 
-929 GLESVT
+929 
-935 SAKAYVTS
+935 
-943 VDANDKNSVTNVDYV
+943 
-958 KSQVADASLSAGK
+958 
-971 GISITDK
+971 
-978 KIHVKLK
+978 
-985 DGEENLTVDETGLF
+985 
-999 MKKELTGMQSISGVG
+999 
-1014 GGKISFAGGNVT
+1014 
-1026 VNQNTFASDGR
+1026 NTFASDGR

-1056 KTAVAAGNT
+1056 NSAVAAGNT

-1075 VGADNKVSM
+1075 VGTDNKVAM

-1106 DVGNIGKI
+1106 DVGNIDQI
-1114 HQELQN
+1114 HQDLQN
-1120 KDGSQTTVVDA
+1120 TDGSKTTVVDA
-1131 VNNLDNKVGDLK
+1131 VNNLDNKVGDLT
-1143 YSAVTKGDIKDGD
+1143 YSAVTKGDIEDGD

-1165 DKKLSDVAAV
+1165 DKKLSDVSAV
-1175 AGQHSSVSTT
+1175 AGQHSSVSTA
-1185 DTNIQMQ
+1185 DANIQIQ

-1197 AGGKNYALSLN
+1197 AGGKDYALSLN
-1208 KNQQLDSVTTG
+1208 KNQQLTSVTTG
-1219 DTKMDTNGITVGDK
+1219 ETKMDTNGIKVGDK
-1233 VTLTKEGLSAGDTK
+1233 VTLTKDGLSAGDTK
-1247 ITNEGL
+1247 IMYDGL
-1253 SIGEKTYVTK
+1253 SIGDKTYVTK
-1263 DGLNANGNKVTHVAD
+1263 DGLNANGNKVTQVAD
-1278 GKVEKDSKDAVNG
+1278 GKVEKGSKEAVNG

-1302 NNANSISS
+1302 NNANNISS

-1350 GYGNYSGASAAAIGA
+1350 GYGNYNGVNAAAIGA

-1404 SKVAMAKEIK
+1404 SKIAMAKEIK

-1421 TLKSALLDVHVGRK
+1421 ALKSALLDVNAGRK
-1435 IDTSKLQLFP
+1435 WNTSKLQLFP
-1445 DVPQNHWAYEQ
+1445 DVSQNHWAYEQ
-1456 ISILKANGVIAGYP
+1456 ISILKANGVITGYP

-1491 AMERGAVLSDRVLT
+1491 AMEKGAVLSERMLA

-1510 LERFTVDTVAKDKD
+1510 LERFTVDAVHTDKD
-1524 GHPMIERVRTVQTKR
+1524 GKPTVERVRIAKTQR

>member
-61 KIQAGKNTT
+61 KVQAGKNTT

-108 AYNMPQ
+108 ASAKPQ

-119 ALGCSAL
+119 ALGRSAW
-126 AGKEKSISIGDSSHV
+126 AEKEKSISIGDASHAGEVSS
-141 IGASGIA
+141 IA
-148 IGDTSYGAEN
+148 IGDQASSSYEN
-158 AIGIGRKAQASGVS
+158 AIAIGKNADANDVS
-172 AVAIGDG
+172 TVAIGDN
-179 AVAGFDNTISIG
+179 ANAGSIYTISIG
-191 TGSIT
+191 KDSEAYSDAAIAIGQGSAVDAT
-196 YDPDT
+196 R
-201 IGIGRAAAADKK
+201 G
-213 RAIALGAESHSHVE
+213 IALGAESVNYVT

-236 HVKAGAGVS
+236 YVYAGAGVS
-245 GYDFYSGKKSV
+245 GYDFYEGKESV

-271 GNMDD
+271 GDTRFSDD
-276 PDHLKTR
+276 LK
-283 QITGVAAGTED
+283 
-294 TDVVNVAQL
+294 
-303 KQVADQVKNA
+303 
-313 KMHYYSVKTTPD
+313 
-325 TDGKS
+325 
-330 ESNYANDGATGNNA
+330 
-344 MAMGVYAKASG
+344 
-355 FTATA
+355 
-360 IGYHSKAIG
+360 
-369 TNSVALMGTTAH
+369 
-381 GTNAM
+381 
-386 TWGDDRN
+386 
-393 VSGAAVE
+393 
-400 TKYFTD
+400 
-406 SDYGVKLPYAVT
+406 
-418 DADGFYV
+418 
-425 IATGDAAAS
+425 
-434 YKNTTAFGESNIA
+434 
-447 ANDEATAFGRGN
+447 
-459 LVMGSAGTAWGE
+459 
-471 GNYIDQEATL
+471 
-481 ATSWGDHNY
+481 
-490 VYGHNATAWGE
+490 
-501 DNYAISSMSTTW
+501 
-513 GRNNRVSGEQGT
+513 
-525 AFGWGAEANGENAT
+525 
-539 AWGYCSKAFAENATA
+539 
-554 FGDRSNAYGVNSL
+554 
-567 AVLGGSTGEV
+567 
-577 NPDVNGD
+577 
-584 PVYKG
+584 
-589 GANAMAVG
+589 
-597 KNAAAKLDDSI
+597 
-608 ALGSGAVADRGK
+608 
-620 GTVGY
+620 
-625 DALGA
+625 
-630 VHDTDQSGVWKSTMN
+630 
-645 AVSVGN
+645 
-651 AAENITRQITGVAA
+651 TRQITGVAA

-690 AASKGW
+690 TASKGW
-696 NISTNGVNQ
+696 NISTNGGNQ
-705 TKVALGD
+705 TQVAPGD

-723 VSNNGKQVKV
+723 VSNNGKQVKI
-733 ELNKKLTG
+733 ELNKTLTG

-789 KIHVKLKDGEENLTV
+789 KIHVKLKDGEGNLTV

-810 MKKDLMGMQSI
+810 MKKELTGMQSI
-821 SGAGGGKISFAGG
+821 SGAGGKISFAGG
-834 NVTVNKNTFAS
+834 NVTVNK
-845 DGRIQNVTAGMADT
+845 
-859 DAVNIAQLKQVNSKA
+859 
-874 DQAVEAASKGWNIST
+874 
-889 NGVNQTK
+889 
-896 VALGDTVDF
+896 
-905 TGDSN
+905 
-910 IGVSNNGKQVK
+910 
-921 VELNKKLT
+921 
-929 GLESVT
+929 
-935 SAKAYVTS
+935 
-943 VDANDKNSVTNVDYV
+943 
-958 KSQVADASLSAGK
+958 
-971 GISITDK
+971 
-978 KIHVKLK
+978 
-985 DGEENLTVDETGLF
+985 
-999 MKKELTGMQSISGVG
+999 
-1014 GGKISFAGGNVT
+1014 
-1026 VNQNTFASDGR
+1026 NTFASDGR

-1065 DTHIKAGEYS
+1065 DTHIKVGEYS

-1084 DVVDKTGKTIGAV
+1084 DVGDKTGKTIGAV

-1114 HQELQN
+1114 HQDLQN
-1120 KDGSQTTVVDA
+1120 KDGSKTTVVDA

-1165 DKKLSDVAAV
+1165 DKKLSGVAAV

-1185 DTNIQMQ
+1185 DANIQIQ
-1192 EGTNA
+1192 EGNNA
-1197 AGGKNYALSLN
+1197 AGGKDYALSLN
-1208 KNQQLDSVTTG
+1208 KNQQLTSVTTG
-1219 DTKMDTNGITVGDK
+1219 ETKMDTNGIKVGDK
-1233 VTLTKEGLSAGDTK
+1233 VTLTKDGLSAGDTK
-1247 ITNEGL
+1247 ITYDGL
-1253 SIGEKTYVTK
+1253 SIGDKTYVTK

-1302 NNANSISS
+1302 NNANNISS
-1310 LGNALGKL
+1310 LGNALGRL

-1335 HPLDFDPDEKWDFAA
+1335 HSLDFDPDEKWDFAA
-1350 GYGNYSGASAAAIGA
+1350 GYGNYNGVNAAAIGA

-1421 TLKSALLDVHVGRK
+1421 ALKSALLDVHAGRK
-1435 IDTSKLQLFP
+1435 WNTSKLQLFP
-1445 DVPQNHWAYEQ
+1445 DVSQNHWAYEQ
-1456 ISILKANGVIAGYP
+1456 ISILKANGVITGYP
-1470 DGKYEGERPMT
+1470 DGKFEGERPMT

-1491 AMERGAVLSDRVLT
+1491 AMEKGAVLSDRMLT

-1510 LERFTVDTVAKDKD
+1510 LERFTVDAVHTDKD
-1524 GHPMIERVRTVQTKR
+1524 GKPTVERVRIAKTKR